1 VGLYSEGPEELRRSR
16 SRAALQMGLALRHQL
31 TILQR
36 SVKRAKLRY
45 ISATMH
51 LQMNI
56 TVRGDGVAAH
66 CCARLLEAEGLH
78 VTLQRPPRPKLPA
91 IMIGATTQKL
101 FVDVFGQSD
110 LFREFPV
117 INRRVV
123 AWGPGS
129 DPRVLPHS
137 AVIASEQDLLDRLQ
151 TQSGAPCDA
160 GPAGWTIVASRPLP
174 ELCDE
179 QHFGS
184 RTARAAPVRLREGA
198 DRSACW
204 VESLENGWL
213 FLMPDGQEAGWL
225 LAVGDFDGFEF
236 GESRL
241 MNYQVAEIAGAH
253 SEFRADPRI
262 SWPLCGHGWLACG
275 AGALA
280 FDPLCGDGSG
290 HAIREAILAAA
301 VVRAVQL
308 GEDQEE
314 LLAHYRSRLLAG
326 FKRHLEV
333 CEEFYRTG
341 GSTSWWQAQLEAV
354 RTGLSWC
361 ARELTSGPGTQY
373 QLRGFDLHRV
383 RMQQS

>member
-1 VGLYSEGPEELRRSR
+1 MNV
-16 SRAALQMGLALRHQL
+16 
-31 TILQR
+31 TI
-36 SVKRAKLRY
+36 
-45 ISATMH
+45 
-51 LQMNI
+51 
-56 TVRGDGVAAH
+56 RGDGVAAH
-66 CCARLLEAEGLH
+66 CCARLLDGEAFR

-101 FVDVFGQSD
+101 FLDVFGQGD
-110 LFREFPV
+110 LFRDLPV
-117 INRRVV
+117 IRRRVV

-129 DPRVLPHS
+129 DPRVLAHA

-151 TQSGAPCDA
+151 TPPGGPCDA
-160 GPAGWTIVASRPLP
+160 PPAGWTIVASRPLP
-174 ELCDE
+174 EMCYEL
-179 QHFGS
+179 HFGS
-184 RTARAAPVRLREGA
+184 RTARAAPVRLREEA

-204 VESLENGWL
+204 VESLDNGWL

-225 LAVGDFDGFEF
+225 LAVGDFDDFQLWK
-236 GESRL
+236 SRL
-241 MNYQVAEIAGAH
+241 MNRQVAEITGAH

-262 SWPLCGHGWLACG
+262 AWPICGPGWLACG
-275 AGALA
+275 TGALA

-290 HAIREAILAAA
+290 HAIREAILVAA
-301 VVRAVQL
+301 VVRGIQR
-308 GEDQEE
+308 GGDPEE

-341 GSTSWWQAQLEAV
+341 GSTPWWRAQLEAV

-361 ARELTSGPGTQY
+361 ARELTSGAGTQY

-383 RMQQS
+383 TMQQS